1 MDTPF
6 QRLKYLFQ
14 RHQNGE
20 ATAAERREF
29 MDMVRAGAHERDLQQ
44 LIDEEIEGAG
54 EPEQITAPP
63 LSEESA
69 GRIFSR
75 IVAPGVDGTTR
86 TPVRQM
92 ATRWIRWA
100 AAAVVLAA
108 VVGIPLLTVRK
119 QQAPMVIHMPEKYDA
134 PPGKKAAVLT
144 LANGQQIVLDSAGG
158 AAIGRQGN
166 ITVVNLKGMLAYQT
180 AASHELR
187 ATSEPAY
194 NTLTTNAG
202 NQYQLVLPDGSRIW
216 LNAAS
221 SIKFPVNFSKKERSV
236 EITGEAYFEIAPD
249 SRRPF
254 LVHHGD
260 MTVQVLGTHF
270 NVNAYA
276 DEQAVATT
284 LLEGS
289 VKVICGNDH
298 TLITPGQQV
307 QLCSKGMYVWDNV
320 NVEEIVAWK
329 EDQFYFRRADIR
341 SIMRQLSRWYNIK
354 VNYEGQDIGERFY
367 AKIPRS
373 VPLSEVLKALSMTG
387 KVHFR
392 TGDRTVA
399 VYP

>member
-14 RHQNGE
+14 RHQDGE
-20 ATAAERREF
+20 ATAAERREL
-29 MDMVRAGAHERDLQQ
+29 MDLVRTGAHERDLQQ
-44 LIDEEIEGAG
+44 LIDEEIESAG
-54 EPEQITAPP
+54 EPELMATPP

-75 IVAPGVDGTTR
+75 IVTAGADGAAR
-86 TPVRQM
+86 APVRQM
-92 ATRWIRWA
+92 GIRWVRWA
-100 AAAVVLAA
+100 AAAVALAA
-108 VVGIPLLTVRK
+108 VVSISLLTARK
-119 QQAPMVIHMPEKYDA
+119 QQTPMVIHMPEKYDA
-134 PPGKKAAVLT
+134 APGKKAAVLT
-144 LANGQQIVLDSAGG
+144 LANGQQIALDSTGSG
-158 AAIGRQGN
+158 TIGRQGN
-166 ITVVNLKGMLAYQT
+166 ITVVNFKGTLAYQT

-187 ATSEPAY
+187 ATSESAY

-249 SRRPF
+249 TRRPF
-254 LVHHGD
+254 LVRHRD

-289 VKVICGNDH
+289 VKVIRGNDH
-298 TLITPGQQV
+298 ALIAPGQQV
-307 QLCSKGMYVWDNV
+307 QLCSGGMHVWDNV

-341 SIMRQLSRWYNIK
+341 SIMRQLSRWYDIK
-354 VNYEGQDIGERFY
+354 VDYEGQDIGERFY

-392 TGDRTVA
+392 TGDKTVT